1 MPVEQIALNDQVVVV
16 TGAGKGLGRA
26 YALELGRRGASVV
39 VNDLPGTTDA
49 DAVVAEIEREGGT
62 AASSY
67 QDVTSRAGGKAIVD
81 DAVERFGTIHGL
93 VNNAG
98 ILRNNLFED
107 LTDEQIDSV
116 LDVHV
121 KGAFYVTQPAYRL
134 MKENGYGRILNV
146 SSNTAFGLF
155 GLINYAAAKAGLFGL
170 TTSLAI
176 EGAEHGVLVNALFPN
191 ATSTIME
198 NDPIPGFAED
208 ERFMAAFDAV
218 AHNYG
223 PETIG
228 PLVAYLVS
236 PACDV
241 TGEGFSAMAGRY
253 ARVFYGHTQGWL
265 CPSGHP
271 TVEEIAAHMDQIRDT
286 EGSLVPRSCRDEFEA
301 VAALFQSQPLR

>member
-1 MPVEQIALNDQVVVV
+1 VERIALNDQVVVV
-16 TGAGKGLGRA
+16 TGSGKGLGRA

-39 VNDLPGTTDA
+39 VNDIPGTDDA
-49 DAVVAEIEREGGT
+49 EAVVEEIEREGGR
-62 AASSY
+62 AVSSY
-67 QDVTSRAGGKAIVD
+67 QDVSTRAGGQAIVD
-81 DAVERFGTIHGL
+81 DALDAFGSLHGL

-121 KGAFYVTQPAYRL
+121 KGAFYVTQPAYHV

-155 GLINYAAAKAGLFGL
+155 GLINYATAKAGLFGL

-191 ATSTIME
+191 ASSTIME

-228 PLVAYLVS
+228 PLVAFLVS
-236 PACDV
+236 PACAV
-241 TGEGFSAMAGRY
+241 TGEGISAMAGRY
-253 ARVFYGHTQGWL
+253 ARVFYGHTRGWL
-265 CPSGHP
+265 SPSGHP
-271 TVEEIAAHMDQIRDT
+271 SAEEIAEHLDQIRDP
-286 EGSLVPRSCRDEFEA
+286 EGALIPTSCRDEFEA
-301 VAALFQSQPLR
+301 VAALFGSQAPR

>member
-1 MPVEQIALNDQVVVV
+1 VERIALNDQVVVV
-16 TGAGKGLGRA
+16 TGSGKGLGRA

-39 VNDLPGTTDA
+39 VNDIPGTDDA
-49 DAVVAEIEREGGT
+49 EAVVEEIEREGGR
-62 AASSY
+62 AVSSY
-67 QDVTSRAGGKAIVD
+67 QDVSTRAGGQAIVD
-81 DAVERFGTIHGL
+81 NALDAFGSLHGL

-121 KGAFYVTQPAYRL
+121 KGAFYVTQPAYHV

-155 GLINYAAAKAGLFGL
+155 GLINYATAKAGLFGL

-191 ATSTIME
+191 ASSTIME
-198 NDPIPGFAED
+198 NDPIPGFADD

-228 PLVAYLVS
+228 PLVAFLVS
-236 PACDV
+236 PACAV

-253 ARVFYGHTQGWL
+253 ARVFYGHTRGWL
-265 CPSGHP
+265 SPSGHP
-271 TVEEIAAHMDQIRDT
+271 SAEEIAEHLDQIRDP
-286 EGSLVPRSCRDEFEA
+286 EGALIPTSCRDEFEA
-301 VAALFQSQPLR
+301 VAALFGSQAPR

>member
-1 MPVEQIALNDQVVVV
+1 MERIALNDQVVVV
-16 TGAGKGLGRA
+16 TGSGKGLGRA

-39 VNDLPGTTDA
+39 VNDIPGTDDA
-49 DAVVAEIEREGGT
+49 EAVVEEIEREGGR
-62 AASSY
+62 AVSSY
-67 QDVTSRAGGKAIVD
+67 QDVSTRAGGQAIVD
-81 DAVERFGTIHGL
+81 NALDAFGSLHGL

-121 KGAFYVTQPAYRL
+121 KGAFYVTQPAYHV

-155 GLINYAAAKAGLFGL
+155 GLINYATAKAGLFGL

-191 ATSTIME
+191 ASSTIME

-228 PLVAYLVS
+228 PLVAFLVS
-236 PACDV
+236 PACAV

-253 ARVFYGHTQGWL
+253 ARVFYGHTRGWL
-265 CPSGHP
+265 SPSGHP
-271 TVEEIAAHMDQIRDT
+271 SAEEIAEHLDQIRDP
-286 EGSLVPRSCRDEFEA
+286 EGALIPTSCRDEFEA
-301 VAALFQSQPLR
+301 VAALFGSQAPR

>member
-1 MPVEQIALNDQVVVV
+1 VERIALNDQVVVV
-16 TGAGKGLGRA
+16 TGSGKGLGRA

-39 VNDLPGTTDA
+39 VNDIPGTDDA
-49 DAVVAEIEREGGT
+49 EAVVEEIEREGGR
-62 AASSY
+62 AVSSY
-67 QDVTSRAGGKAIVD
+67 QDVSTRAGGQAIVD
-81 DAVERFGTIHGL
+81 DALDAFGSLHGL

-121 KGAFYVTQPAYRL
+121 KGAFYVTQPAYRV

-155 GLINYAAAKAGLFGL
+155 GLINYATAKAGLFGL

-176 EGAEHGVLVNALFPN
+176 EGAEHGLLVNALFPN
-191 ATSTIME
+191 ASSTIME

-228 PLVAYLVS
+228 PLVAFLVS
-236 PACDV
+236 PACTV

-253 ARVFYGHTQGWL
+253 ARVFYGHTRGWL
-265 CPSGHP
+265 SPSGHP
-271 TVEEIAAHMDQIRDT
+271 SAEEIAEHLDQIRDP
-286 EGSLVPRSCRDEFEA
+286 EGALIPTSCRDEFEA
-301 VAALFQSQPLR
+301 VAALFGSQAAR

>member
-1 MPVEQIALNDQVVVV
+1 VERIALNDQVVVV
-16 TGAGKGLGRA
+16 TGSGKGLGRA

-39 VNDLPGTTDA
+39 VNDIPGTDDA
-49 DAVVAEIEREGGT
+49 EAVVEEIEREGGR
-62 AASSY
+62 AVSSY
-67 QDVTSRAGGKAIVD
+67 QDVSTRAGGQAIVD
-81 DAVERFGTIHGL
+81 NALDAFGSLHGL

-121 KGAFYVTQPAYRL
+121 KGAFYVTQPAYHV

-155 GLINYAAAKAGLFGL
+155 GLINYATAKAGLFGL

-191 ATSTIME
+191 ASSTIME

-228 PLVAYLVS
+228 PLVAFLVS
-236 PACDV
+236 PACAV

-253 ARVFYGHTQGWL
+253 ARVFYGHTRGWL
-265 CPSGHP
+265 SPSGHP
-271 TVEEIAAHMDQIRDT
+271 SAEEIAEHLDQIRDP
-286 EGSLVPRSCRDEFEA
+286 EGALIPTSCRDEFEA
-301 VAALFQSQPLR
+301 VAALFGSQAPR

>member
-1 MPVEQIALNDQVVVV
+1 MEPIALNDQVVVV
-16 TGAGKGLGRA
+16 TGSGKGLGRA

-39 VNDLPGTTDA
+39 VNDIPGTDDA
-49 DAVVAEIEREGGT
+49 EAVVEEIEREGGR
-62 AASSY
+62 AVSSY
-67 QDVTSRAGGKAIVD
+67 EDVSTRAGGQAIVE
-81 DAVERFGTIHGL
+81 DALDAFGSLHGL

-121 KGAFYVTQPAYRL
+121 KGAFYVTQPAYRV

-176 EGAEHGVLVNALFPN
+176 EGAAHGVLVNALFPN
-191 ATSTIME
+191 ASSTIME

-228 PLVAYLVS
+228 PLVAFLVS
-236 PACDV
+236 PACTV

-253 ARVFYGHTQGWL
+253 ARVFYGHTRGWL
-265 CPSGHP
+265 SPSGHP
-271 TVEEIAAHMDQIRDT
+271 SAEEIAEHLDQIRDP
-286 EGSLVPRSCRDEFEA
+286 EGALIPTSCRDEFEA
-301 VAALFQSQPLR
+301 VAALFGSQTAR

>member
-1 MPVEQIALNDQVVVV
+1 VERIALNDQVVVV
-16 TGAGKGLGRA
+16 TGSGKGLGRA

-39 VNDLPGTTDA
+39 VNDIPGTDDA
-49 DAVVAEIEREGGT
+49 EAVVEEIEREGGR
-62 AASSY
+62 AVSSY
-67 QDVTSRAGGKAIVD
+67 QDVSTRAGGQAIVD
-81 DAVERFGTIHGL
+81 DALDAFGSLHGL

-121 KGAFYVTQPAYRL
+121 KGAFYVTQPAYHV

-155 GLINYAAAKAGLFGL
+155 GLINYATAKAGLFGL

-191 ATSTIME
+191 ASSTIME

-228 PLVAYLVS
+228 PLVAFLVS
-236 PACDV
+236 PACAV

-253 ARVFYGHTQGWL
+253 ARVFYGHTRGWL
-265 CPSGHP
+265 SPSGHP
-271 TVEEIAAHMDQIRDT
+271 SAEEIAEHLDQIRDP
-286 EGSLVPRSCRDEFEA
+286 EGALIPTSCRDEFEA
-301 VAALFQSQPLR
+301 VAALFGSQAPR